1 MESNGDAPEDEI
13 EIPIIKGRLRETLL
27 PTDPNDIAAQIPLA
41 REWIKTL
48 RPDGSWSDIN
58 YRDQTPGPWET
69 GFHLFRVL
77 VMSRLYHTPDQPLYR
92 LATLPERIRIALDFW
107 FDNDFQN
114 PNWWHNIIGV
124 PRLVGASMLLME
136 ADITPEQLAHGLDI
150 VRRSSLNF
158 ATGANRT
165 WVATNQ
171 LIRGCLERSSA
182 VVTAALSSAYSVITL
197 AEPGAEGIQPDFSFH
212 QHEAVLY
219 SGGYGMAFTIDA
231 VTFVFCAA
239 GTSFALPSAQLDVL
253 IRLVLDGQQWM
264 LRGDLFDYSVVGR
277 EITRVGKDGRPMIA
291 AVRRLAEVPDLSE
304 ARRQALRAVASRMSG
319 DSTAP
324 PLIGNRHF
332 WHSDYMTHQ
341 RQGYFASV
349 RMLSTRV
356 FNTDS
361 FINNE
366 GRQTAHLAD
375 GAMLL
380 YRTGEEYRD
389 IFPIWDWR
397 RVPGI
402 TCEQRPEPLDISGLH
417 VRGETSFVGGVSDGM
432 FGLAAMDFRRGDLS
446 AKKVWLFCEAEIV
459 CLGAGITCSTENPVL
474 TSVEQRF
481 RSGAVTIASR
491 RFRSTVTTSGERT
504 VHRCLW
510 AQHDTVGYLFP
521 DTARVTFRYAPQTG
535 RWIDI
540 GAGSPDPITNDV
552 FSVWMNHGEQIV
564 DAGYYYLVLP
574 GIEARDMESYAAN
587 PQVEMLSNTEA
598 LQAARHNALQLCG
611 AAFYAPGTL
620 SGGPG
625 WTITTNQAC
634 LLLLQELPDSV
645 RIAVSNPENR
655 VLTVT
660 IEIDRAL
667 TGTGA
672 TAQGEGRTRIVFAL
686 PGDADAGSSVV
697 RTFRR
702 S

>member
-1 MESNGDAPEDEI
+1 
-13 EIPIIKGRLRETLL
+13 
-27 PTDPNDIAAQIPLA
+27 
-41 REWIKTL
+41 
-48 RPDGSWSDIN
+48 
-58 YRDQTPGPWET
+58 
-69 GFHLFRVL
+69 
-77 VMSRLYHTPDQPLYR
+77 LYR
-92 LATLPERIRIALDFW
+92 LAELAGQIRAALDFW
-107 FDNDFQN
+107 FANDFQN

-124 PRLVGASMLLME
+124 PRMVGASMLLME
-136 ADITPEQLAHGLDI
+136 TEITPEQLERGLVI

-171 LIRGCLERSSA
+171 LIRGCLERSPA

-239 GTSFALPSAQLDVL
+239 GTSFALPDNQLDL
-253 IRLVLDGQQWM
+253 LLRFVLDGQQWM
-264 LRGDLFDYSVVGR
+264 LRGSVFDYSVVGR
-277 EITRVGKDGRPMIA
+277 EITRAGKDGRPMIA
-291 AVRRLAEVPDLSE
+291 AIQRLANLPDLSE
-304 ARRQALRAVASRMSG
+304 TRRQALRAFVARMRGETS
-319 DSTAP
+319 AL

-332 WHSDYMTHQ
+332 RHSDYMAHQ
-341 RQGYFASV
+341 RQRYFASV
-349 RMLSTRV
+349 RMISTRV

-366 GRQTAHLAD
+366 GRQTNHLAD

-389 IFPIWDWR
+389 IFPTWDWR

-402 TCEQRPEPLDISGLH
+402 TSEQRPEPLDISWLH

-432 FGLAAMDFRRGDLS
+432 FGLAAMDFRRGELS

-459 CLGAGITCSTENPVL
+459 CLGAGITCSTENAVL
-474 TSVEQRF
+474 TSVEQRL

-510 AQHDTVGYLFP
+510 AHHDNVGYLFP

-535 RWIDI
+535 SWADI
-540 GAGSPDPITNDV
+540 GAGSPDTVTNDV

-564 DAGYYYLVLP
+564 DTGYYYLVLP
-574 GIEARDMESYAAN
+574 GVDTHAMEGYAAT
-587 PQVEMLSNTEA
+587 PQVELLSNTEL
-598 LQAARHNALQLCG
+598 LQAARHNALKLCG
-611 AAFYAPGTL
+611 AAFYVPGTL
-620 SGGPG
+620 DAGPG
-625 WTITTNQAC
+625 WTITTDQAC

-645 RIAVSNPENR
+645 RIAVANPNNR
-655 VLTVT
+655 ALVVT
-660 IEIDRAL
+660 IDIDRTL
-667 TGTGA
+667 TGMGA
-672 TAQGEGRTRIVFAL
+672 TARGDGQTRIVFDL
-686 PGDADAGSSVV
+686 PDGADAGSSVV

-702 S
+702 AGHGDTVTR